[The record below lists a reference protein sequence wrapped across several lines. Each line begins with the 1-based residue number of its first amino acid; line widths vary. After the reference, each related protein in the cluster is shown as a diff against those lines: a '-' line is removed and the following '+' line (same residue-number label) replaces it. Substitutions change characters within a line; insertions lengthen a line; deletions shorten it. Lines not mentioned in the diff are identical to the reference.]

1 MWAHTCIGDLATIQY
16 ITINGQKLKV
26 NLFYGAS
33 YKKG

>member
-1 MWAHTCIGDLATIQY
+1 MWAHTCIGDLAT